1 MQEFIIND
9 CWNKIGVWGK
19 EKPRCPELDKL
30 IHCNNCPVYAEA
42 GRTLLG
48 RSADKGYLE
57 QWLGNLS
64 NPRDDSLNNLSS
76 ALSFRLGD
84 EWFALPCNVI
94 KEITH
99 CSKHH
104 SLPHRKN
111 PVLRGMVNVRG
122 ELLLCFSLGYL
133 FKLHKSEKETAN
145 NHIHERYIVI
155 SDEQESYTFPVSE
168 VRHIIKYNPDDM
180 DKPPSTIDQAS
191 QSYIRGIIRQQ
202 DTNIGLLDE
211 NLLLAAL
218 HRNI

>member
-1 MQEFIIND
+1 MQEFIIHD
-9 CWNKIGVWGK
+9 CWNKIGIWGK
-19 EKPRCPELDKL
+19 ETPRCPELDER

-42 GRTLLG
+42 GRILLG
-48 RSADKGYLE
+48 RTSDHDYLQE
-57 QWLGNLS
+57 WLGNLAR
-64 NPRDDSLNNLSS
+64 PRNDTIHNLHS

-84 EWFALPCNVI
+84 EWFALPCSII

-133 FKLHKSEKETAN
+133 FKLQKGEKETGN
-145 NHIHERYIVI
+145 KHIHERYIVI
-155 SDEQESYTFPVSE
+155 SDNQENYTFPVSE
-168 VRHIIKYNPDDM
+168 VRHIIKYNPDNLE
-180 DKPPSTIDQAS
+180 KAPSTINQAS
-191 QSYIRGIIRQQ
+191 FNYVRGIIR
-202 DTNIGLLDE
+202 DNNFNIGLLDE
-211 NLLLAAL
+211 SLLLAAL